1 MSTTQ
6 LNLISTSAAD
16 GGGTEGLI
24 QTPLLQPVNPGTGFN
39 YAFADGFME
48 YGSGTAGSL
57 PFKVD
62 DAGNITTTGNIT
74 AATVNNA
81 GPIQP
86 GPSLAGYKAWTYD
99 PTQSLAAG
107 ISISTTTFAA
117 LVYVPVSFSCTKVD
131 VFGVS
136 GTPNVTVGLWPANAP
151 AGVAVPLAFSAA
163 TAAAAAT
170 NNTYTFNGSSSAT
183 SVALVGGTSYLVTVY
198 GSTTGVA
205 GCLTSTAAQ
214 ANANA
219 AATPWS
225 ITTTYRCATVGTLN
239 GTLST
244 SSVFGTSTL
253 SADLL
258 WVGLH

>member
-6 LNLISTSAAD
+6 LNLVSTSAAD

-24 QTPLLQPVNPGTGFN
+24 QTPLLQPTNAPTGFN
-39 YAFADGFME
+39 FGFTDGFME
-48 YGSGTAGSL
+48 YGSGVAGSL

-62 DAGNITTTGNIT
+62 DQGNITTTGALV
-74 AATVNNA
+74 AASVNNA
-81 GPIQP
+81 SLIGSGPA
-86 GPSLAGYKAWTYD
+86 LAGYKAWTYD
-99 PTQSLAAG
+99 PVQSLAAG
-107 ISISTTTFAA
+107 ISIATTTFAA
-117 LVYVPVSFSCTKVD
+117 LVYVPQSFTCTKVD
-131 VFGVS
+131 ILNVS
-136 GTPNVTVGLWPANAP
+136 GTENVTVGLWPAGAP

-163 TAAAAAT
+163 TAASAGAILT
-170 NNTYTFNGSSSAT
+170 STFNGSSSPL
-183 SVALVGGTSYLVTVY
+183 SVPLVGGTAYLVTVY

-205 GCLTSTAAQ
+205 ACMTATAAG

-219 AATPWS
+219 QATPWS

-258 WVGLH
+258 FVGLH